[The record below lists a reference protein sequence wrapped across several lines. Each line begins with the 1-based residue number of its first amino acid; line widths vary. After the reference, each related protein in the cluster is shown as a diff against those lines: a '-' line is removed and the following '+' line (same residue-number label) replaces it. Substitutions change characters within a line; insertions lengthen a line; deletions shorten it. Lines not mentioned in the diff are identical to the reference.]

1 MALYKLTGIR
11 GAGRGKKLAS
21 IVASI
26 TGTGD
31 ITTGLNSIDAAVPS
45 VQNADA
51 LGSDASQEFATI
63 TAISGGTVSVSVIE
77 VGTTPAIAQATAAK
91 NVGVLAVGE

>member
-1 MALYKLTGIR
+1 MTLFKLTGIK
-11 GAGRGKKLAS
+11 GAGRGKKLVS
-21 IVASI
+21 VVASI

-31 ITTGLNSIDAAVPS
+31 IDTGLKSIDGAVPS

-51 LGSDASQEFATI
+51 LGAGASQDFATI
-63 TAISGGTVSVSVIE
+63 TAISDGTVSVSVVE

-91 NVGVLAVGE
+91 NVCVMAVGE

>member
-1 MALYKLTGIR
+1 MTLFKLMGIR
-11 GAGRGKKLAS
+11 GAGRGKKLVNV
-21 IVASI
+21 VASI

-31 ITTGLNSIDAAVPS
+31 IDTGLKAVDGAVAS

-51 LGSDASQEFATI
+51 LGAGASQDFATI
-63 TAISGGTVSVSVIE
+63 TAISGGTVSVSVVE

-91 NVGVLAVGE
+91 NVCVMAVGE